1 MNEDTFLYVSCI
13 QKDGFD
19 LKIGFKRCF
28 KNKFTQKLA
37 AILLIIVNKSRNQF
51 LVITYTDLMQQE
63 FHFNYRKYPS
73 LEALSE
79 QDQLLVAKAIEA
91 MDRAYAPY
99 SKFRVGA
106 SVLMESG
113 LIILGNNQENI
124 AYPSGLCAER
134 VALFYAGANH
144 ANETIRKICIVATG
158 DLMPKGALLSP
169 CGSCR
174 QVLHETEL
182 RQTKPFELILLN
194 KTNNALAFSGVQG
207 LLPFSFTLPK

>member
-1 MNEDTFLYVSCI
+1 
-13 QKDGFD
+13 
-19 LKIGFKRCF
+19 
-28 KNKFTQKLA
+28 
-37 AILLIIVNKSRNQF
+37 
-51 LVITYTDLMQQE
+51 MQQE

-73 LEALSE
+73 LEVLSE
-79 QDQLLVAKAIEA
+79 QDQLMVAKAIEA

-99 SKFRVGA
+99 SKFQVGA

-158 DLMPKGALLSP
+158 DLMPNGALLSP

-174 QVLHETEL
+174 QVMLESES
-182 RQTKPFELILLN
+182 RQQNQIEVLLVQQ
-194 KTNNALAFSGVQG
+194 SGEIYVLDSVQN
-207 LLPFSFTLPK
+207 LLPFGFSK